1 MKMLQK
7 LGIGLVVLLALAS
20 VGFSLTWTPLKNQ
33 PSFALPTMR
42 SCSLTAGLLY
52 RIRMPAIGGR

>member
-20 VGFSLTWTPLKNQ
+20 VGFSQTWTPLKNQ
-33 PSFALPTMR
+33 PSFAANDALLLTDGRVIVQDTM
-42 SCSLTAGLLY
+42 A
-52 RIRMPAIGGR
+52 AIGGR